1 MGRTFLVVLIYALGG
16 TLVAGEP
23 SVRNSGLVQNVMG
36 ELVYVTGLN
45 MVASVGSQLR
55 VDNESSGDSTSLK
68 VIKELDD
75 VLVTQIVEASGSGVK
90 VSDRVRLVGTHSSD
104 QSLRT
109 AYAVRIDRGPKMDGI
124 LNDAVWRQ
132 AQPIEGFI
140 QRDPGY
146 WIPMTERTV
155 ARILYDDKQIYF
167 GFE

>member
-75 VLVTQIVEASGSGVK
+75 VLVT
-90 VSDRVRLVGTHSSD
+90 
-104 QSLRT
+104 
-109 AYAVRIDRGPKMDGI
+109 
-124 LNDAVWRQ
+124 
-132 AQPIEGFI
+132 
-140 QRDPGY
+140 
-146 WIPMTERTV
+146 
-155 ARILYDDKQIYF
+155 
-167 GFE
+167 